1 MNFFDL
7 LFTEKELAD
16 LELQEKLIPVLQDER
31 YVKADTFPDNWGSPD
46 DFQIHLNYES
56 TYFI

>member
-7 LFTEKELAD
+7 FFSEKEIAD

-31 YVKADTFPDNWGSPD
+31 YVKADTFPDNWGLPD
-46 DFQIHLNYES
+46 DF
-56 TYFI
+56 